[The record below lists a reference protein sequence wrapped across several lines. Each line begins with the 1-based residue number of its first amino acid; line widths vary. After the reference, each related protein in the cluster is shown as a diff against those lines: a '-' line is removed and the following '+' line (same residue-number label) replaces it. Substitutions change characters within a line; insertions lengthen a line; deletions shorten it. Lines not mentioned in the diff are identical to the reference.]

1 MRFELKPCQN
11 VLPLAS
17 LKCDLNRTLL
27 PSRAVNVA
35 GIKKVSLPLN
45 LIGKQVREL
54 RDRKG
59 WTQGDLS
66 AKLQVFGW
74 DVSRES
80 LAKLETHQRRVPD
93 GELFILAKV
102 LGTRTDDLFPPG
114 INIKKL
120 GPDFRMRLS
129 RNRVKAK

>member
-1 MRFELKPCQN
+1 
-11 VLPLAS
+11 VGS
-17 LKCDLNRTLL
+17 
-27 PSRAVNVA
+27 
-35 GIKKVSLPLN
+35 IKKVSSPLN

-59 WTQGDLS
+59 WTQGNLS

-80 LAKLETHQRRVPD
+80 LAKLETQQRRVPD
-93 GELFILAKV
+93 GELFILAKIF
-102 LGTRTDDLFPPG
+102 GTTTDELFPASV
-114 INIKKL
+114 NIKKL

-129 RNRVKAK
+129 RNRVKSK

>member
-1 MRFELKPCQN
+1 LTSSN
-11 VLPLAS
+11 
-17 LKCDLNRTLL
+17 CDLNRTFVR
-27 PSRAVNVA
+27 SHIATVA
-35 GIKKVSLPLN
+35 CIKKVSSPLN

-59 WTQGDLS
+59 WTQEDLS

-80 LAKLETHQRRVPD
+80 LAKLETQQRRVPD

-102 LGTRTDDLFPPG
+102 LGTKTDELFPANV
-114 INIKKL
+114 NIKKL

-129 RNRVKAK
+129 RNRVKSK

>member
-1 MRFELKPCQN
+1 
-11 VLPLAS
+11 
-17 LKCDLNRTLL
+17 
-27 PSRAVNVA
+27 
-35 GIKKVSLPLN
+35 
-45 LIGKQVREL
+45 L

-59 WTQGDLS
+59 WTQEDLS

-102 LGTRTDDLFPPG
+102 LRTSTDLLFPATV
-114 INIKKL
+114 NIKKL
-120 GPDFRMRLS
+120 GPAFRMRLS
-129 RNRVKAK
+129 RNRVKSR

>member
-1 MRFELKPCQN
+1 MRSLCKKAIF
-11 VLPLAS
+11 LAS
-17 LKCDLNRTLL
+17 LSCDLNRTFP
-27 PSRAVNVA
+27 PSGVA
-35 GIKKVSLPLN
+35 TVASIKKVFLPLN

-59 WTQGDLS
+59 WTQRDLA

-80 LAKLETHQRRVPD
+80 LAKLETQQRRVPD

-102 LGTRTDDLFPPG
+102 FGTGTDDLFPANV
-114 INIKKL
+114 NIKKL

-129 RNRVKAK
+129 RNRVKSK

>member
-1 MRFELKPCQN
+1 
-11 VLPLAS
+11 VGS
-17 LKCDLNRTLL
+17 
-27 PSRAVNVA
+27 
-35 GIKKVSLPLN
+35 IKKVSSPLN

-59 WTQGDLS
+59 WTQENLS

-80 LAKLETHQRRVPD
+80 LAKLETQQRRVPD
-93 GELFILAKV
+93 GELFILAKIF
-102 LGTRTDDLFPPG
+102 GTTTDELFPVSV
-114 INIKKL
+114 NIKKL

-129 RNRVKAK
+129 RNRVKNK